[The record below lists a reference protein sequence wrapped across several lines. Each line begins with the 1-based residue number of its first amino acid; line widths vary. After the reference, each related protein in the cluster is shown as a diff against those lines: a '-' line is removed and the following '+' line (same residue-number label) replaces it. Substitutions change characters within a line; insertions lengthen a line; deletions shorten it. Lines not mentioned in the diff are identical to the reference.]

1 VTLSPR
7 TNASQTSP
15 FSDTK
20 GCTLTST
27 FEAVALGVMSE
38 TRAGAFAA
46 VPSLHFFE
54 GASRLARLLWAD
66 GANAGTAADDAAVGE
81 GSPGDAESIVAETSC
96 GVGWGG
102 GGGDCDV

>member
-1 VTLSPR
+1 MTLSPR

-27 FEAVALGVMSE
+27 FEAVALGVTSE
-38 TRAGAFAA
+38 ARAGAFAA

-66 GANAGTAADDAAVGE
+66 GANAADDAAVGE

-96 GVGWGG
+96 GVDRGG